1 MIDMITAAMIHRC
14 RWMVLMLMCFTTST
28 AATTSTMSPGELIEL
43 GVTRLTKQMLA
54 QRAMLELDAEKLYA
68 LVDWHL
74 GPHLAA
80 RKIARLV
87 VGRHWK
93 KATKAQ
99 QEEFTVS
106 FRRLLIKTYAAPIFE
121 HVADAKIEFKP
132 YSIKKHS
139 RITIVRTLIRFD
151 NGSKLPIDYKLFL
164 DSDGQWLIYDV
175 LINRLSLVI
184 NFRNSY
190 GRIIESRGFDALL
203 ELLQR

>member
-1 MIDMITAAMIHRC
+1 MIHRC
-14 RWMVLMLMCFTTST
+14 RRMVLLLMCFTT
-28 AATTSTMSPGELIEL
+28 AVVATSMSPGELIEL
-43 GVTRLTKQMLA
+43 GVTRMTKQMLT

-93 KATKAQ
+93 KATQAQ

-106 FRRLLIKTYAAPIFE
+106 FRRLLIKTYAASIFE
-121 HVADAKIEFKP
+121 HVSEAKIEFKP
-132 YSIKKHS
+132 FSIKKHS
-139 RITIVRTLIRFD
+139 RTAIVRTLIRFD
-151 NGSKLPIDYKLFL
+151 DGSKLPIDYKLFL
-164 DSDGQWLIYDV
+164 GSEGQWLIYDV
-175 LINRLSLVI
+175 LISRLSLVI

-190 GRIIESRGFDALL
+190 GRIVESGGFDALL
-203 ELLQR
+203 ELLR